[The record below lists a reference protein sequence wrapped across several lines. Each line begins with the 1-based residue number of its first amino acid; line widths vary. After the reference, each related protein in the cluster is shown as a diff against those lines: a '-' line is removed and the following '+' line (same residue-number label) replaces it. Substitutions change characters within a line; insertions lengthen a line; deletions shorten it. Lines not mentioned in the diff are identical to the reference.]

1 MKLKALK
8 KIGRYQPGQ
17 TFDLKD
23 KEARAFILMKIA
35 VPVEEDD
42 MIAVPVP
49 VPARRAYRRRDLH
62 AEE

>member
-1 MKLKALK
+1 MKITALK
-8 KIGRYQPGQ
+8 KIGRYLPGQ
-17 TFDLKD
+17 SFDLKD

-35 VPVEEDD
+35 VPAEDGS
-42 MIAVPVP
+42 AVPVP

>member
-1 MKLKALK
+1 MKIKALK
-8 KIGRYQPGQ
+8 KIGRYQVGQ
-17 TFDLKD
+17 IFDLKD

-35 VPVEEDD
+35 VPVDD
-42 MIAVPVP
+42 ELLVVP

>member
-1 MKLKALK
+1 MKIKALK
-8 KIGRYQPGQ
+8 KIGRYQVGQ
-17 TFDLKD
+17 IFDLKD

-35 VPVEEDD
+35 VPVDD
-42 MIAVPVP
+42 DLLAAP